1 MIKIYI
7 PSTIKRA
14 VIERAHGYCEY
25 CLSPVAWSPEIF
37 EVEHI
42 HPRSAGGVTKLS
54 NLAYA
59 CPACNR
65 YKLNKLSA
73 IDPESEQ
80 TVDLF
85 NPRLYIWRESFQWSA
100 NLAIIIGLTPVGRAT
115 SVALR
120 MNRPTVQRFRLALVA
135 IGEHPALKA

>member
-7 PSTIKRA
+7 PSAIKRA
-14 VIERAHGYCEY
+14 VIERAHGHCEY

-37 EVEHI
+37 EVEHV
-42 HPRSAGGVTKLS
+42 HPLGAGGATKLS

-73 IDPESEQ
+73 IDPELDQ
-80 TVDLF
+80 TVALF
-85 NPRLYIWRESFQWSA
+85 NPRLYVWREHFHWSSD
-100 NLAIIIGLTPVGRAT
+100 LSMIIGLTPMGRAT
-115 SVALR
+115 SIVLK

-135 IGEHPALKA
+135 IGQHPALKI